1 MSAFHTLRVAALTAE
16 TADACSIHL
25 DIPPALASA
34 FSYRPGQFLTLRVQA
49 GSETLLRC
57 YSMSSTPGL
66 DAGLRVTV
74 KRVAGGRGSNALC
87 DTLRAGDSIEVM
99 PPAGLFSPPDVQGD
113 FLLFAGGSGITPVF
127 SILRAA
133 LAQGTGQ
140 VRLIYANRDAASIIF
155 ADALTQLQAQYH
167 PRLQVLHWLDAQ
179 RGFANAKQL
188 SDMAAP
194 LHHAPAYICGPAP
207 FMDMAV
213 QALHSLGT
221 ALEHIHL
228 ERFTATA
235 PALAPANVTN
245 NAAENAPDLPEL
257 MDDAQLHIELD
268 GQHYQIDCGPNETV
282 LEAALRHKVAAPY
295 SCQAGMCAS
304 CMCQVTEGAVHL
316 RHNDALDAKDLA
328 RAWTL
333 SCQAVPRSAVLRVKF
348 P

>member
-1 MSAFHTLRVAALTAE
+1 MSGFHTLRVAAMVLE
-16 TADACSIHL
+16 TPDACSIHL
-25 DIPPALASA
+25 DIPPALATTFA
-34 FSYRPGQFLTLRVQA
+34 YRPGQFLTLRVQA
-49 GSETLLRC
+49 GSETLLRS

-87 DTLRAGDSIEVM
+87 DSLRAGNSIEVM

-127 SILRAA
+127 AILRAA

-155 ADALTQLQAQYH
+155 ADALTQLQALYH

-179 RGFANAKQL
+179 QGFANASQL
-188 SDMAAP
+188 ADMAAP
-194 LHHAPAYICGPAP
+194 LRHAPAYICGPAP

-213 QALHSLGT
+213 QALHSLGV
-221 ALEHIHL
+221 APEHIHL

-235 PALAPANVTN
+235 SAPAPA
-245 NAAENAPDLPEL
+245 NAAENAPELPEL

-268 GQHYQIDCGPNETV
+268 GEHYQIDCGPSETV

>member
-1 MSAFHTLRVAALTAE
+1 MSGFHTLRVAALTAE

-25 DIPPALASA
+25 DIAPALAA
-34 FSYRPGQFLTLRVQA
+34 TFAYKPGQFLTLRVQA
-49 GSETLLRC
+49 GDQTLLRC

-87 DTLRAGDSIEVM
+87 DTLRAGDSIDAM
-99 PPAGLFSPPDVQGD
+99 PPSGLFFPPDVTGD

-140 VRLIYANRDAASIIF
+140 VRLIYANRDAAAVIF
-155 ADALTQLQAQYH
+155 ADALALLQVQY
-167 PRLQVLHWLDAQ
+167 PKRLQVLHWLDAAQ
-179 RGFANAKQL
+179 GFASAAQL
-188 SDMAAP
+188 AELAAP
-194 LHHAPAYICGPAP
+194 LRHAPAYICGPAP

-213 QALHSLGT
+213 QALQSLGL
-221 ALEHIHL
+221 APEHIHI
-228 ERFTATA
+228 ERFTAT
-235 PALAPANVTN
+235 PQTEALP
-245 NAAENAPDLPEL
+245 NAADLPEL
-257 MDDAQLHIELD
+257 MDDAQVHIELD
-268 GQHYQIDCGPNETV
+268 GQHYQIDCGPNETL
-282 LEAALRHKVAAPY
+282 LEAALRHKVAAPF

>member
-1 MSAFHTLRVAALTAE
+1 MSGFHTLRVAALTAE
-16 TADACSIHL
+16 TADACSIQL
-25 DIPPALASA
+25 DLPPALASTL
-34 FSYRPGQFLTLRVQA
+34 SYRPGQFLTLRVQV
-49 GSETLLRC
+49 GGETLLRC

-87 DTLRAGDSIEVM
+87 DTLRAGDCIEVM
-99 PPAGLFSPPDVQGD
+99 PPAGVFCPPDVQGD

-140 VRLIYANRDAASIIF
+140 VRLIYANRDKASIIF
-155 ADALTQLQAQYH
+155 ADALAHLQAQY
-167 PRLQVLHWLDAQ
+167 PTRLHIEHWLDAQ
-179 RGFANAKQL
+179 QGFANAAQL
-188 SDMAAP
+188 AALAAP
-194 LHHAPAYICGPAP
+194 LRHAPAYICGPAP

-213 QALHSLGT
+213 NALQSLGL
-221 ALEHIHL
+221 APELIHL
-228 ERFTATA
+228 ERFSATPTSDAA
-235 PALAPANVTN
+235 PSAS
-245 NAAENAPDLPEL
+245 ELPEL

-268 GQHYQIDCGPNETV
+268 GVHHHIDCGPNETL
-282 LEAALRHKVAAPY
+282 LEAALRHKIAAPY